1 MTFAPNFVFFSVI
14 ALTAAGCDTTASN
27 ARAAYVEQNGTLV
40 EVPYHLAEAAAG
52 TPHILDAIAR
62 DPNAADV
69 DARLKGR
76 DLTQLSQ
83 AEIADLSLIAA
94 REICNIPE
102 GVPITATTPC
112 NF

>member
-1 MTFAPNFVFFSVI
+1 MISVL
-14 ALTAAGCDTTASN
+14 ALAACDTTASN
-27 ARAAYVEQNGTLV
+27 HRAAYVERNGMLV
-40 EVPYHLAEAAAG
+40 EVPYDYADAAAEA
-52 TPHILDAIAR
+52 PELLDAIAR
-62 DPNAADV
+62 NPSAADV
-69 DARLKGR
+69 DARLQGR
-76 DLTQLSQ
+76 DITDLSD